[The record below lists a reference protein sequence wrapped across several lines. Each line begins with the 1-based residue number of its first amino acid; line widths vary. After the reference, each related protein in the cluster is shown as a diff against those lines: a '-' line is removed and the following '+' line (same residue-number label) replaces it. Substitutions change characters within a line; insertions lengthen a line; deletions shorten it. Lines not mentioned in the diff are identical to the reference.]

1 VWILRSGISGAFQS
15 VRLAIKMTR
24 TGGLEAKTMRVAILR
39 KFLVACTFG
48 LLVSAA
54 FSQQPAPDLILL
66 NGKVFT
72 SSTSHPY
79 VDALAIR
86 GERIVAAGTSKEIA
100 ALAGKDTKRID
111 LRSRVVIPGINDAH
125 YHLGVA
131 PETYDL
137 PIQGNDPKW
146 QQIKEALSSA
156 VGTVP
161 KGTWIDAVFGAS
173 ILDDPQATRTALDLL
188 APDNPVVLLDWTG
201 HASLL
206 NTSALRKLGISE
218 NEPNPEG
225 GMYVRNQAD
234 SKLTG
239 MVLEFAQF
247 RAGRRLSELASQEQ
261 AEQQLREFFDQA
273 ARWGVTT
280 VQNMSNPI
288 AAERCVLLFEKAPPP
303 VRVRVIWF
311 GLTDE
316 HGRLTKQGRDVPA
329 HPIPLVTVSGT
340 KWILDGTPIERS
352 AAMRK
357 PYADRPGA
365 SGELNFS
372 QKEMEDMLRESLQRD
387 DQLLVHVVGD
397 RTVETFLNAMDATGG
412 KEVWGK
418 RRVRMEHGDGIL
430 PDLVLRVRELG
441 VIVVQNPT
449 HLALRDLMVR
459 RYGNDRADQLLP
471 LRSLL
476 QAGIPLALGSD
487 GPANPFLNIMLATT
501 YPGKPQE
508 AITREQTVTAY
519 TLTSA
524 YAEFSEKDKGS
535 LEPGKLADLAVL
547 SQDIFEVS
555 AGDLPKTESVLT
567 MVGGK
572 IVYDAKVLT
581 VH

>member
-1 VWILRSGISGAFQS
+1 MPLSIARRLFAFTQIL
-15 VRLAIKMTR
+15 LP
-24 TGGLEAKTMRVAILR
+24 L
-39 KFLVACTFG
+39 
-48 LLVSAA
+48 AA
-54 FSQQPAPDLILL
+54 FSQQPTPDLILF

-72 SSTSHPY
+72 SSASHPY

-86 GERIVAAGTSKEIA
+86 GERIVAVGTSKEIA
-100 ALAGKDTKRID
+100 ALAGKETKRID
-111 LRSRVVIPGINDAH
+111 LGSRVVIPGINDAH

-137 PIQGNDPKW
+137 SIQGNDPKW
-146 QQIKEALSSA
+146 QEVKDAVSSA
-156 VGTVP
+156 VAKVS
-161 KGTWIDAVFGAS
+161 KGTWIEAAFGAN
-173 ILDDPQATRTALDLL
+173 ILDDPQATRTALDSL
-188 APDNPVVLLDWTG
+188 APDNPVVLWDWTG

-206 NTSALRKLGISE
+206 NTPALKKLGIRE
-218 NEPNPEG
+218 DEPNPEG
-225 GMYVRNQAD
+225 GIYVRNQAD
-234 SKLTG
+234 GKLTG
-239 MVLEFAQF
+239 MVFEFAQF
-247 RAGRRLSELASQEQ
+247 QASRRFSELASQEQ
-261 AEQQLREFFDQA
+261 SEQQLREFFDQA

-303 VRVRVIWF
+303 IRVRVMWF

-316 HGRLTKQGRDVPA
+316 HGRLTKEGRDVPA

-357 PYADRPGA
+357 PYADRPST

-372 QKEMEDMLRESLQRD
+372 EKEMEDMLRESLQRD

-430 PDLVLRVRELG
+430 PDLVPRFRELG
-441 VIVVQNPT
+441 IVVVQNPT
-449 HLALRDLMVR
+449 HLTLRDLMVR
-459 RYGNDRADQLLP
+459 RYGNERASQLQP
-471 LRSLL
+471 LRSLFDS
-476 QAGIPLALGSD
+476 GIPLALGSD
-487 GPANPFLNIMLATT
+487 GPANPYLNIMLATI

-508 AITREQTVTAY
+508 AITREQAVTAY

-524 YAEFSEKDKGS
+524 YAEFAEKDKGS

-547 SQDIFEVS
+547 SQDIFKVPPD
-555 AGDLPKTESVLT
+555 DLPKTESVLT
-567 MVGGK
+567 LVNGK
-572 IVYDAKVLT
+572 IVYDARVLT